1 VEKDKQDNALS
12 DLSDVLGQLKGMA
25 LDMGSEIDRYV
36 LHRLHHNLFHPIG
49 MRIHQP
55 KIALKLHKAIMKL

>member
-1 VEKDKQDNALS
+1 
-12 DLSDVLGQLKGMA
+12 MA

-36 LHRLHHNLFHPIG
+36 LHRLHHNLFHRSIG

-55 KIALKLHKAIMKL
+55 KSHSSYIKQL